1 MRRGKRMTDS
11 DCIRRRDVLDLFERW
26 EDDLTRQMEENINFP
41 HTRSDLKVCRT
52 QMEVC
57 INAIKAFPPADE
69 EKLVEELAQLKNL
82 LPVVP
87 GDKVYETD
95 GVRVYQRT
103 VRRILFDC
111 GSIAFDEDAIANG
124 NVFLTEREAEQA
136 AGVFR
141 EAEDAG
147 GAPHPSPA
155 ATPSPE
161 GEGLGRERR

>member
-1 MRRGKRMTDS
+1 MVDSDYIRRGE
-11 DCIRRRDVLDLFERW
+11 VLALFDQMYDE
-26 EDDLTRQMEENINFP
+26 LTRQIEENIIEENINY
-41 HTRSDLKVCRT
+41 RDLKICRT

-95 GVRVYQRT
+95 GVRVYRRT
-103 VRRILFDC
+103 VWRIVFDC
-111 GSIAFDEDAIANG
+111 GPLAFDGDAIANG
-124 NVFLTEREAEQA
+124 SVFLTERDAEQA

-141 EAEDAG
+141 EAGNAECKMQDA
-147 GAPHPSPA
+147 
-155 ATPSPE
+155 E
-161 GEGLGRERR
+161 